1 MNAFAAKGIRHYE
14 SAAWVPRLLRSRQE
28 ASGRKLSGLCPFLR

>member
-14 SAAWVPRLLRSRQE
+14 SAAWRAAL
-28 ASGRKLSGLCPFLR
+28 AS